1 MRHVTSQSPRSRQRG
16 VTLIEMVV
24 AIVVTGILLAL
35 VGMFTRNQITGYFDV
50 AARAELAD
58 TADTALRRIARDLQ
72 AALPNSV
79 RVDASN
85 SFLEFIPIRDGGR
98 YRADLPGDFLD
109 FSTADT
115 SFEVFGP
122 PVTVNAGNSL
132 VVYNLGIPGASAYEI
147 APLTNRRLATAGGA
161 SVTFTAVAGV
171 PLPFSSPS
179 NRFQIVDTPVS
190 YVCAA
195 GSLLRYTGYGFP
207 SPATLTATSAFGATV
222 PAVLATNVSGCT
234 FSYAPGVLQRNGLVS
249 IRLTLTH
256 PTTLESVT
264 LYHQVDV
271 VNTP

>member
-1 MRHVTSQSPRSRQRG
+1 MRPAISPSTRRAQRG
-16 VTLIEMVV
+16 VTLIEMLV

-50 AARAELAD
+50 AARTELAD

-79 RVDASN
+79 RVDPGN
-85 SFLEFIPIRDGGR
+85 SSLEFIPIRDGGR
-98 YRADLPGDFLD
+98 YRADLPGNFLD
-109 FSTADT
+109 FSTADA
-115 SFEVFGP
+115 SFEVLGP
-122 PVTVNAGNSL
+122 PVTVVAGDSL
-132 VVYNLGIPGASAYEI
+132 VVYNMGIPGASAYEV
-147 APLTNRRLATAGGA
+147 APLTNRRQATAGGA
-161 SVTFTAVAGV
+161 SVTFTSVAGS

-179 NRFQIVDTPVS
+179 SRFQIVTAPVS

-195 GSLLRYTGYGFP
+195 GRLLRYAGYGYP
-207 SPATLTATSAFGATV
+207 SPATLTATTAFGATV

-234 FSYAPGVLQRNGLVS
+234 FAYAPGVLQRNGLVS
-249 IRLTLTH
+249 VSLALTH
-256 PTTLESVT
+256 PTTGETVA